1 MSKVCIHI
9 SRTLSRL
16 RNRAIGVC
24 IAFALALSIPA
35 YSAPAKWEVL
45 KTERTDVKTVVKDS
59 DTEIKA
65 ARGIIVIHTNKPTQ
79 VKVYTILGQ
88 LVNRETLQAGQS
100 QLSISAH
107 GVYIIKTPELTCKVA
122 L

>member
-1 MSKVCIHI
+1 MSRFITYIAKRLTRLLRRATIVCVMLATSI
-9 SRTLSRL
+9 SFT
-16 RNRAIGVC
+16 
-24 IAFALALSIPA
+24 A
-35 YSAPAKWEVL
+35 YSAPAKWEVV
-45 KTERTDVKTVVKDS
+45 KNERTDVKTVVKDS
-59 DTEIKA
+59 ETEIKA
-65 ARGIIVIHTNKPTQ
+65 ARGVIVIHTTKPTQ

-100 QLSISAH
+100 QMNVSAH